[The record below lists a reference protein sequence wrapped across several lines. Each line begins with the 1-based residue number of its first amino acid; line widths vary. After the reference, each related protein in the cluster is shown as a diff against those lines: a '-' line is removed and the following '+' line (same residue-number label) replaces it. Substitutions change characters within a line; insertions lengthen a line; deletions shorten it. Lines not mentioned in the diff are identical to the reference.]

1 MSERDG
7 AAGGLANSP
16 FCEADTRHGR
26 IQGLVDC
33 GVHRFMGVPYG
44 APTGGPNR
52 FRPPLPPVPW
62 AGTRECVGYGPV
74 APQILTPET
83 NPYGRLIQFDL
94 AAAQGGMGEDC
105 LHLNIWTPGLRDGG
119 RRPVMFCIHGGGFA
133 ISSGNASLYDG
144 AELARTADVVVV
156 SVTHRLGAFAF
167 LNLADVGAPEEFAA
181 AGVAGML
188 DLVAALEWVRDNIEA
203 FGGDPRCVMAF
214 GQSGG
219 GWKTS
224 VLLAMPGARGLFH
237 RAAVQSGSLLRAQ
250 TRDEAAL
257 HARELVQALGL
268 TGKTISRITELPWQ
282 YILAAQ
288 AQLGAHRFTPVLDGG
303 HLPRHPCDPVAP
315 QDSAGIPLI
324 VSTTLDDASLFFDN
338 FSLGETDLRR
348 WLEARHGEMAHEIH
362 RLYRARW
369 PTKTPFLLQAQIV
382 TDSGFRRFAATH
394 AERKAAQQRAAVYC
408 YRWDWVSPALDGLYG
423 AVHASDVA
431 ASLGNY
437 REALLGGGVRAA
449 ADLARALS
457 AAWVAF
463 ARHGDPNNPRTPHW
477 PAYAPPTRSTL
488 ILDER
493 LRIED
498 DPDAD
503 LRVLW
508 EGFPAPAGVLG

>member
-1 MSERDG
+1 
-7 AAGGLANSP
+7 
-16 FCEADTRHGR
+16 
-26 IQGLVDC
+26 
-33 GVHRFMGVPYG
+33 
-44 APTGGPNR
+44 
-52 FRPPLPPVPW
+52 
-62 AGTRECVGYGPV
+62 
-74 APQILTPET
+74 
-83 NPYGRLIQFDL
+83 
-94 AAAQGGMGEDC
+94 MGEDC
-105 LHLNIWTPGLRDGG
+105 LHLNIWTPGLRDGA

-144 AELARTADVVVV
+144 AQLARTADVVVI
-156 SVTHRLGAFAF
+156 SVTHRLGAFGF
-167 LNLADVGAPEEFAA
+167 LNLADVSGHEEFAA

-188 DLVAALEWVRDNIEA
+188 DLVAALEWVRDNIRN
-203 FGGDPRCVMAF
+203 FGGDPHCVMAF

-237 RAAVQSGSLLRAQ
+237 RAAVQSGSLLRVQ

-257 HARELVQALGL
+257 HARELVAVLGL
-268 TGKTISRITELPWQ
+268 TDKTIDRVTELPWQ
-282 YILAAQ
+282 HILAAQ
-288 AQLGAHRFTPVLDGG
+288 ARVGAHRFTPVLEGV
-303 HLPRHPCDPVAP
+303 HLPRHPCDPAAP
-315 QDSAGIPLI
+315 QESAEVPLI

-338 FSLGETDLRR
+338 YSLDEATLGR
-348 WLEARHGEMAHEIH
+348 WLEARYGPRADEIH
-362 RLYRARW
+362 RLYRGRW
-369 PTKTPFLLQAQIV
+369 PAKTPFLLQAQIV
-382 TDSGFRRFAATH
+382 TDGGFRRFAANH
-394 AERKAAQQRAAVYC
+394 AQRKATQQCAAVYC
-408 YRWDWVSPALDGLYG
+408 YRWDWASPALDGLYG

-449 ADLARALS
+449 VDLGQALS

-463 ARHGDPNNPRTPHW
+463 ARKGDPNNPRMPHW
-477 PAYAPPTRSTL
+477 PAYASPTRSTL

-493 LRIED
+493 LRIEN

>member
-1 MSERDG
+1 
-7 AAGGLANSP
+7 
-16 FCEADTRHGR
+16 
-26 IQGLVDC
+26 
-33 GVHRFMGVPYG
+33 
-44 APTGGPNR
+44 
-52 FRPPLPPVPW
+52 
-62 AGTRECVGYGPV
+62 
-74 APQILTPET
+74 
-83 NPYGRLIQFDL
+83 
-94 AAAQGGMGEDC
+94 MGEDC
-105 LHLNIWTPGLRDGG
+105 LHLNIWTPGLRDGA

-144 AELARTADVVVV
+144 AQLARTADVVVI
-156 SVTHRLGAFAF
+156 SVTHRLGAFGF
-167 LNLADVGAPEEFAA
+167 LNLADVSGHEEFAA

-188 DLVAALEWVRDNIEA
+188 DLVAALEWVRDTIRN
-203 FGGDPRCVMAF
+203 FGGDPHCVMAF

-237 RAAVQSGSLLRAQ
+237 RAAVQSGSLLRVQ

-257 HARELVQALGL
+257 HARELVEVLGL
-268 TGKTISRITELPWQ
+268 TDKTIDRVTELPWQ
-282 YILAAQ
+282 HILAAQ
-288 AQLGAHRFTPVLDGG
+288 ARVGAHRFTPVLEGV
-303 HLPRHPCDPVAP
+303 HLPRHPCDPAAP
-315 QDSAGIPLI
+315 QESAEVPLI

-338 FSLGETDLRR
+338 YSLDEATLGR
-348 WLEARHGEMAHEIH
+348 WLEARYGPRADEIH
-362 RLYRARW
+362 RLYRGRW
-369 PTKTPFLLQAQIV
+369 PAKTPFLLQAQIV
-382 TDSGFRRFAATH
+382 TDSGFRRFAASH
-394 AERKAAQQRAAVYC
+394 AQRKATQQCAAVYC
-408 YRWDWVSPALDGLYG
+408 YRWDWASPALDGLYG

-449 ADLARALS
+449 VDLGQALS

-463 ARHGDPNNPRTPHW
+463 ARKGDPNNPRMPHW
-477 PAYAPPTRSTL
+477 PAYASPTRSTL

-493 LRIED
+493 LRIEN

>member
-1 MSERDG
+1 VSASDT
-7 AAGGLANSP
+7 AAGNLANAP
-16 FCEADTRHGR
+16 FCEAETRYGR

-52 FRPPLPPVPW
+52 FRPPLPPASW
-62 AGTRECVGYGPV
+62 AGLRECLGYASV
-74 APQILTPET
+74 SPQILTPLV

-105 LHLNIWTPGLRDGG
+105 LHLNIWTPGLRDGA

-156 SVTHRLGAFAF
+156 SVTHRLGAFGY

-181 AGVAGML
+181 AGMAGML
-188 DLVAALEWVRDNIEA
+188 DLVAALEWVRDNIEN
-203 FGGDPRCVMAF
+203 FGGNPRCVMAF

-224 VLLAMPGARGLFH
+224 VLLAMPGAGGLFH
-237 RAAVQSGSLLRAQ
+237 RAAVQSGSLPRVQ
-250 TRDEAAL
+250 TRDEATPP
-257 HARELVQALGL
+257 ARELVQALGL
-268 TGKTISRITELPWQ
+268 TGKTIARISEIPWQ
-282 YILAAQ
+282 RILAAQ
-288 AQLGAHRFTPVLDGG
+288 AQVGAHRFSPVLDGV
-303 HLPRHPCDPVAP
+303 HLPRHPCDPAAP
-315 QDSAGIPLI
+315 QESAEIPLI

-338 FSLGETDLRR
+338 FSLDEAALRQ
-348 WLEARHGEMAHEIH
+348 WLEARYGEAADGIY

-369 PTKTPFLLQAQIV
+369 PAKTPFLLQAQIV
-382 TDSGFRRFAATH
+382 TDSGFRRLACTH
-394 AERKAAQQRAAVYC
+394 AERKAIQRRAAVYC
-408 YRWDWVSPALDGLYG
+408 YRWDWASPALDGLYG

-431 ASLGNY
+431 ASLGNH

-449 ADLARALS
+449 IELGQALS

-463 ARHGDPNNPRTPHW
+463 ARRGDPNNPRTPPW
-477 PAYAPPTRSTL
+477 PAYALSTRSTL

-493 LRIED
+493 LRIEN

-503 LRVLW
+503 LRALW
-508 EGFPAPAGVLG
+508 ERFPAPAGVLG